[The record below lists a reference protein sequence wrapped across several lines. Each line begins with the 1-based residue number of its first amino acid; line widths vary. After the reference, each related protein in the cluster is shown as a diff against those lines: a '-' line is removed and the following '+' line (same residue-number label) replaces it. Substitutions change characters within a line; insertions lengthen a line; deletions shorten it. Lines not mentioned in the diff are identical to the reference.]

1 MMTTMKTKTRT
12 IIAICA
18 LGIIG
23 FTNINAISDNKRDEV
38 VTNKGEMLEVE
49 STMTNDAFIY
59 SAQAY
64 AAADF
69 ENEFESYIATEITT
83 EQNTLTDDVV
93 VYNAQN
99 FAAADF
105 ENESNDFSAEPILQ
119 NETELANELGYSA
132 KAFAAADFENEMNN
146 R

>member
-1 MMTTMKTKTRT
+1 MKTKTRT

-23 FTNINAISDNKRDEV
+23 FTNINAISDNTNDEV

-49 STMTNDAFIY
+49 STMSNDAFIY
-59 SAQAY
+59 SAQAF

-69 ENEFESYIATEITT
+69 ANEFESYVAME
-83 EQNTLTDDVV
+83 NTSELNALSNDVV
-93 VYNAQN
+93 VYDAQS
-99 FAAADF
+99 FAEADF
-105 ENESNDFSAEPILQ
+105 ANESADFSTETVLQ
-119 NETELANELGYSA
+119 NETALTNELGYSA
-132 KAFAAADFENEMNN
+132 KAFAAVDFENEMNN